1 MAKGI
6 VTPSRLFAAC
16 RIVFMPFEPVI
27 LFFLLGA
34 LAGLIRS
41 DLRIPAVLYESLSIF
56 LLLAIGLKGGVEL
69 ARYPVSELVFAA
81 ACVVL
86 AGALIPLIA
95 YPVLARLGK
104 LPRADAASIAAH
116 YGSVSVVT
124 FAVGSTYLIGQGEVA
139 EGYLTVF
146 LVLLEFPALM
156 IGIWLARR
164 GAPGSDWGKVL
175 HEVFAGKSI
184 VLLLGGLAIGWVAG
198 SEDLKPL
205 DKLFFDLFK
214 GMLAIFLLEMGLV
227 AASRIGD
234 LRRAGWFLA
243 GFAIVMP
250 LVSAALGITTGL
262 LLGLSVGGTTLLATL
277 YASAS
282 YIAAPA
288 AMRIAVPE
296 ANPGLSIGAAL
307 GITFPFN
314 LLVGIPAYHWLATTL
329 HGVFA

>member
-1 MAKGI
+1 
-6 VTPSRLFAAC
+6 
-16 RIVFMPFEPVI
+16 MPFEPVI

-69 ARYPVSELVFAA
+69 ARYPVGELLFAA
-81 ACVVL
+81 GVVVA

-95 YPVLARLGK
+95 FPVLARLGK

-124 FAVGSTYLIGQGEVA
+124 FAVASTFLLGRGESA
-139 EGYLTVF
+139 EGYMTVF

-164 GAPGSDWGKVL
+164 GEGSADWGKVL

-198 SEDLKPL
+198 SEGLKPL

-243 GFAIVMP
+243 GFAVAMP
-250 LVSAALGITTGL
+250 LLGAGLGIVTGL

-314 LLVGIPAYHWLATTL
+314 LLLGIPAYHWAAVTL

>member
-1 MAKGI
+1 
-6 VTPSRLFAAC
+6 
-16 RIVFMPFEPVI
+16 MPFEPVI

-124 FAVGSTYLIGQGEVA
+124 FAVGSTYLIGQGEAA

-164 GAPGSDWGKVL
+164 GEGGGENGRGWGKVL

-198 SEDLKPL
+198 SEGLKPL

>member
-1 MAKGI
+1 
-6 VTPSRLFAAC
+6 
-16 RIVFMPFEPVI
+16 MPFEPVI

-69 ARYPVSELVFAA
+69 ARYPVSDLVFAA

-124 FAVGSTYLIGQGEVA
+124 FAVGSTYLIGQGEAA

-164 GAPGSDWGKVL
+164 GEGGGDWGKVL

-198 SEDLKPL
+198 SEGLKPL